1 MTGTSTNPDS
11 IMVLIF
17 ICIFFGTGM
26 LCALW
31 SICRIY
37 FGFSKELKK
46 FELAEKLAEAKQEE
60 TRKTYLRQW
69 LNTHGTKKSNTAD
82 PENEGKDKEPPPPDS
97 HKHSPLYMRVY
108 SLYRALVDDN
118 GARQLPQLHDLR
130 ELAMQDEMSR
140 FSVATLRT
148 IISFLLIVGI
158 FGTLYGVHSVIG
170 KWGYNLSAIEV
181 KDLTPALEPSML
193 AVISTVLLMWL
204 RGGYFYLLQSYL
216 LKLDQMTMEKLL
228 PRLQPESQTQG
239 SHRTIDDNI
248 ERFADN
254 IKKIAEQL
262 SSLKNTLSK
271 LKDKVAPYR
280 AASESLKQVIEQ
292 AKENASELK
301 RYQLAQNN
309 ALKQT
314 EDVIAAAENERLA
327 SLKTNA
333 DTIHRYKEAADR
345 TRNSFAQL
353 TDASSRSL
361 AKLRENMQLMSHLAE
376 TGRRLPTYAEDI
388 RKYVAD
394 LDKTVKLQGNI
405 DTALNS
411 ITKHREDM
419 KQMAEKAFK
428 TAQETAQ
435 NITVVSGHIEAIS
448 GIESLYQNDLQTYEQ
463 KLTTTHEK
471 LKVEAEHLKKANER
485 LFDALTKRKNTITTK
500 SQS

>member
-1 MTGTSTNPDS
+1 
-11 IMVLIF
+11 MVLKIIY
-17 ICIFFGTGM
+17 ICFGTGI

-31 SICRIY
+31 SICRICLS
-37 FGFSKELKK
+37 FSKELKK

-69 LNTHGTKKSNTAD
+69 LNTHGTKKNNSAD
-82 PENEGKDKEPPPPDS
+82 PKNEGKDKEPPPPDS

-140 FSVATLRT
+140 IPVATLRT

-158 FGTLYGVHSVIG
+158 FGTLYGVHSVIDQ
-170 KWGYNLSAIEV
+170 WGGNILAIEV
-181 KDLTPALEPSML
+181 KDLTPALKPSMF
-193 AVISTVLLMWL
+193 AVSFTVLLMWL
-204 RGGYFYLLQSYL
+204 RGVYSYFLQSYL

-239 SHRTIDDNI
+239 SHRTIDANI
-248 ERFADN
+248 KSFADN
-254 IKKIAEQL
+254 IEEIAKQL

-280 AASESLKQVIEQ
+280 AASKSLKQVVEQ
-292 AKENASELK
+292 AKGSASELK

-314 EDVIAAAENERLA
+314 EDVIAAAEKERLA

-345 TRNSFAQL
+345 TRNSYAQL
-353 TDASSRSL
+353 TDISSRSL
-361 AKLRENMQLMSHLAE
+361 AKLRENMQLMSRMAE
-376 TGRRLPTYAEDI
+376 TAHRLPTYAEDI
-388 RKYVAD
+388 RKYIAD
-394 LDKTVKLQGNI
+394 LDKTVTLQGNI
-405 DTALNS
+405 DVALNS
-411 ITKHREDM
+411 ISKHREEM
-419 KQMAEKAFK
+419 KQMAAEAYK
-428 TAQETAQ
+428 TAQETEQ
-435 NITVVSGHIEAIS
+435 NITVVSGHIVAIS
-448 GIESLYQNDLQTYEQ
+448 GIESQYLNDLQTYEQ
-463 KLTTTHEK
+463 KLTTTHAK
-471 LKVEAEHLKKANER
+471 LKEKADHLKEANES
-485 LFDALTKRKNTITTK
+485 LFDALTKRKNTITTT